1 MAYDPILHTG
11 SLYRTLRVYWNI
23 PEEAFNGVV
32 VLFSLPGKVLP
43 KAKRPRP
50 EWQEKEER
58 KALFDSPNWFEL
70 VV

>member
-1 MAYDPILHTG
+1 M
-11 SLYRTLRVYWNI
+11 YWNI